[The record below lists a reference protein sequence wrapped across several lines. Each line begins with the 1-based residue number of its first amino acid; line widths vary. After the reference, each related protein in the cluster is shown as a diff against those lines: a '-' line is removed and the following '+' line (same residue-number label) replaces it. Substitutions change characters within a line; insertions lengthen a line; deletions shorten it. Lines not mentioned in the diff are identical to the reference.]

1 MSVCVCSCVWLWR
14 MLSTKANSKLHADCI
29 AHVDDEADD
38 DDDDDDDTLGRQRRA
53 TPEQAVSCIH
63 CMHKANGNVP

>member
-1 MSVCVCSCVWLWR
+1 MYVCLCVCNFVWLWR

-29 AHVDDEADD
+29 AHVDDEAY
-38 DDDDDDDTLGRQRRA
+38 DDDDDTLGRQTRA
-53 TPEQAVSCIH
+53 TPVQAVSCIH